1 MKMKSTISIAVLS
14 GVLLSAGITSTVLAA
29 SPTPTHKPAKMTC
42 EEYVMLDDVVKPK
55 VVYWAEGFNNKGKA
69 KDAVVDIA
77 ATDNLVPILVDE
89 CQETPKAS
97 FWEKI
102 KKHF

>member
-1 MKMKSTISIAVLS
+1 MKMKSTITMAVLS

-29 SPTPTHKPAKMTC
+29 TPRHKPVKMTC

-55 VVYWAEGFNNKGKA
+55 VVYWAEGFNQKGKEN
-69 KDAVVDIA
+69 DAVVDIA
-77 ATDNLVPILVDE
+77 ATDKLVPILVDE
-89 CQETPKAS
+89 CKQTPEAS

>member
-1 MKMKSTISIAVLS
+1 MKSTITMAVLS

-29 SPTPTHKPAKMTC
+29 TPTHKPVKMTC

-55 VVYWAEGFNNKGKA
+55 VVYWAEGFNQKGKEN
-69 KDAVVDIA
+69 DAVVDIA
-77 ATDNLVPILVDE
+77 ATDKLVPILVDE
-89 CQETPKAS
+89 CKQTPEAS

>member
-1 MKMKSTISIAVLS
+1 MKMKSTFTITVLS
-14 GVLLSAGITSTVLAA
+14 GVLLTAGITSTVLAA
-29 SPTPTHKPAKMTC
+29 TPTHKPARMTC
-42 EEYVMLDDVVKPK
+42 REYVMLDDVVKPK
-55 VVYWAEGFNNKGKA
+55 VVYWAEGFNQKGKED
-69 KDAVVDIA
+69 DAVVDIA
-77 ATDNLVPILVDE
+77 ATDKLVPVLVDE

>member
-1 MKMKSTISIAVLS
+1 MKMKSTITIAVLS
-14 GVLLSAGITSTVLAA
+14 GVLLSAGMTSTVLAA
-29 SPTPTHKPAKMTC
+29 SPTPTHKPTRMTC

-55 VVYWAEGFNNKGKA
+55 VVYWAEGFNQKGKA
-69 KDAVVDIA
+69 EDAVVDIA
-77 ATDNLVPILVDE
+77 ATDKLVPILVDE

>member
-1 MKMKSTISIAVLS
+1 MKMKSTITMAVLS
-14 GVLLSAGITSTVLAA
+14 GVLLSSGMTSTALAA
-29 SPTPTHKPAKMTC
+29 TPTHKPAKMTC

-55 VVYWAEGFNNKGKA
+55 VVYWAEGFNKKGKA
-69 KDAVVDIA
+69 EDAVVDIA
-77 ATDNLVPILVDE
+77 ATDKLVPILVDE
-89 CQETPKAS
+89 CQESPKAS

>member
-1 MKMKSTISIAVLS
+1 
-14 GVLLSAGITSTVLAA
+14 
-29 SPTPTHKPAKMTC
+29 
-42 EEYVMLDDVVKPK
+42 MLDDVVKPK
-55 VVYWAEGFNNKGKA
+55 VVYWAEGFNKKGKA
-69 KDAVVDIA
+69 EDAVVDIA
-77 ATDNLVPILVDE
+77 ATDYLVPVLVDE

>member
-1 MKMKSTISIAVLS
+1 MKSTITMAVLS
-14 GVLLSAGITSTVLAA
+14 GVLLSSGMTSTALAA
-29 SPTPTHKPAKMTC
+29 TPTHKPAKMTC

-55 VVYWAEGFNNKGKA
+55 VVYWAEGFNKKGKA
-69 KDAVVDIA
+69 EDAVVDIA
-77 ATDNLVPILVDE
+77 ATDKLVPILVDE
-89 CQETPKAS
+89 CQESPKAS

>member
-1 MKMKSTISIAVLS
+1 MKMKSTITMAVLS
-14 GVLLSAGITSTVLAA
+14 GVLLSSGMTSTALAA
-29 SPTPTHKPAKMTC
+29 TPTHKPAKMTC

-55 VVYWAEGFNNKGKA
+55 VVYWAEGFNKKGKA
-69 KDAVVDIA
+69 EDAVVDIA
-77 ATDNLVPILVDE
+77 ATDKLVPILVDE

>member
-1 MKMKSTISIAVLS
+1 MKSTITMAVLS
-14 GVLLSAGITSTVLAA
+14 GVLLSSGMTSTALAA
-29 SPTPTHKPAKMTC
+29 TPTHKPAKMTC

-55 VVYWAEGFNNKGKA
+55 VVYWAEGFNKKGKA
-69 KDAVVDIA
+69 EDAVVDIA
-77 ATDNLVPILVDE
+77 ATDKLVPILVNE

>member
-1 MKMKSTISIAVLS
+1 MKMKSTITIAVLS
-14 GVLLSAGITSTVLAA
+14 GVLLTAGITSTVLAA
-29 SPTPTHKPAKMTC
+29 TPMHKPAKMTC
-42 EEYVMLDDVVKPK
+42 REYVMLDDIVKPK
-55 VVYWAEGFNNKGKA
+55 VVYWAEGFNQKGKED
-69 KDAVVDIA
+69 DAVVDIA
-77 ATDNLVPILVDE
+77 ATDKLVPILVDE

>member
-1 MKMKSTISIAVLS
+1 MKSTISIVVLS

-29 SPTPTHKPAKMTC
+29 SPTPTPTHKPAKMTC

-55 VVYWAEGFNNKGKA
+55 VVYWAEGFNKKGKA
-69 KDAVVDIA
+69 QDAVVDIA

-89 CQETPKAS
+89 CKQTPKAS

>member
-14 GVLLSAGITSTVLAA
+14 GVLLSAGMTSTVLAA
-29 SPTPTHKPAKMTC
+29 TPTHKPAKMTC
-42 EEYVMLDDVVKPK
+42 EQYVMLDDVVKPK
-55 VVYWAEGFNNKGKA
+55 VVYWAEGFNKKGKA
-69 KDAVVDIA
+69 QDAVVDIA
-77 ATDNLVPILVDE
+77 ATDKLVPILVDE
-89 CQETPKAS
+89 CQKTPKAS

>member
-1 MKMKSTISIAVLS
+1 MKSTITTAVLS
-14 GVLLSAGITSTVLAA
+14 GVLLSAGMTSAVVLAA
-29 SPTPTHKPAKMTC
+29 TPSHKPARMTC
-42 EEYVMLDDVVKPK
+42 EEYVVLDDVVKPK
-55 VVYWAEGFNNKGKA
+55 VVYWAEGFNKKGKA
-69 KDAVVDIA
+69 EDAVVDIT

-89 CQETPKAS
+89 CKQTPKAS

>member
-1 MKMKSTISIAVLS
+1 MKSTITMAVLS
-14 GVLLSAGITSTVLAA
+14 GVLLSSGMTSTALAA
-29 SPTPTHKPAKMTC
+29 TPTHKPAKMTC

-55 VVYWAEGFNNKGKA
+55 VVYWAEGFNKKDKA
-69 KDAVVDIA
+69 EDAVVDIA
-77 ATDNLVPILVDE
+77 ATDKLVPILVDE
-89 CQETPKAS
+89 CQESPKAS